1 MIYGVYS
8 IYDAA
13 ATVYQAP
20 FTALN
25 DDVATRQFAFA
36 FSDPKSIYSLN
47 PADFELVYIGD
58 YDAQTGELKP
68 SPRRIVSR
76 GNDYVA

>member
-25 DDVATRQFAFA
+25 DDVAKRQFAFA
-36 FSDPKSIYSLN
+36 FSDPASIYSHN
-47 PADFELVYIGD
+47 PSDFELVYVGD
-58 YDAQTGELKP
+58 YDAETAELKP
-68 SPRRIVSR
+68 SARRIVAR
-76 GNDYVA
+76 GSDYVA